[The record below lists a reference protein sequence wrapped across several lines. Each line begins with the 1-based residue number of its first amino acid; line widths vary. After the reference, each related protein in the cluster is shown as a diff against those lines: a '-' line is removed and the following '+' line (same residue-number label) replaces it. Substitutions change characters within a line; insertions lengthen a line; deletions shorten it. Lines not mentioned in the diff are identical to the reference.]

1 MAFKRGHI
9 ESWVAEQFSG
19 ERLLSYVATST
30 RGGAIPGA
38 GGVHSS
44 GSIGGDAER
53 AALAESIGLD
63 AEGQLVIAHE
73 ATFWA
78 LTDRQLL
85 LGTRSG
91 LRNRPKEVLHAAA
104 IDGVR
109 VWWFDSD
116 PEVGNQFRHFLVDL
130 GDGSWRGDRT
140 GLKALGRELTTSNSD
155 EFLQVLGKTIGDR
168 LTAVDV

>member
-1 MAFKRGHI
+1 MAFKRHHI
-9 ESWVAEQFSG
+9 ESWVTRQFPG
-19 ERLLSYVATST
+19 ERFLSYVATST
-30 RGGAIPGA
+30 RGGATAGA
-38 GGVHSS
+38 GGIHSS
-44 GSIGGDAER
+44 GSIGGDVER
-53 AALAESIGLD
+53 LALAESIGLD
-63 AEGQLVIAHE
+63 PEGRLVVHHE

-91 LRNRPKEVLHAAA
+91 LRNRPKELLHAAA

-116 PEVGNQFRHFLVDL
+116 PEAGNQFRHFLVDF

-155 EFLQVLGKTIGDR
+155 EFLQAIGETIGDR
-168 LTAVDV
+168 LRAVEV